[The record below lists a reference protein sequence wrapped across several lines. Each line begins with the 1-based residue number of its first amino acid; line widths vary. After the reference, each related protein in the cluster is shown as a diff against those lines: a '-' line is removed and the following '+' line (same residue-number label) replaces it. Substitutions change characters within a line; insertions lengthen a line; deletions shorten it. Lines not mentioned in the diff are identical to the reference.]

1 MHKKILI
8 TGACG
13 FIGTNYIHYLMN
25 QGSDIEIFNLDALDF
40 EISRNN
46 HAHLDSERYHFIHGS
61 ILDKDLLDKIFK
73 NHKINE
79 VANFAAKSHV
89 DNSIKQPEIFILN
102 NTLGTQILLDV
113 ALKFQVEKF
122 LHISTDEVYGSLD
135 FNSPSTTEQSN
146 LQPNNPYSAS
156 KASADCIV
164 RSYNKT
170 YQMPCLITRSSNNFG
185 PYQYPEKLIPVVIS
199 NALNNQAIPVYG
211 DGLNVR
217 DWIYVEENCRAVDL
231 VRLKGLPGEVYN
243 IPGHKEISNI
253 HLVKMILKL
262 LGKPESLI
270 NFVEDRKGHDLRYSM
285 NGLKLE
291 KLGFQLETSFEHN
304 LQKTIDWYL
313 QHPEWLKVKSLVG

>member
-79 VANFAAKSHV
+79 VVNFAAKSHV

-113 ALKFQVEKF
+113 SLKFQVEKF

-156 KASADCIV
+156 KAGADCIV

-199 NALNNQAIPVYG
+199 NALNDRAISVYG

-291 KLGFQLETSFEHN
+291 KLGFQLETGFEHN